1 MQSGASRPS
10 RAGTGCGGRVH
21 AENRTRSPSAAGAQG
36 VPRSFGLA
44 NAVSQPISVQR
55 LKPVPKLRL
64 SDDESPFLAPPTLA
78 SVSARPRVS
87 ERGRRARRSLRR
99 WDGASPA
106 ASGRGRA
113 AWGGPERPA
122 VPRVMVTLSPS
133 GNAPTGLA
141 RGTSPR

>member
-78 SVSARPRVS
+78 SVSARPPVS
-87 ERGRRARRSLRR
+87 ERGPR
-99 WDGASPA
+99 GATAGPRGA
-106 ASGRGRA
+106 A
-113 AWGGPERPA
+113 GGPGGP
-122 VPRVMVTLSPS
+122 
-133 GNAPTGLA
+133 
-141 RGTSPR
+141 

>member
-1 MQSGASRPS
+1 M
-10 RAGTGCGGRVH
+10 H

-87 ERGRRARRSLRR
+87 ERGPR
-99 WDGASPA
+99 GAA
-106 ASGRGRA
+106 
-113 AWGGPERPA
+113 GGPGGPRGAGTAPRRLPA
-122 VPRVMVTLSPS
+122 DAGAQPGGALSALQS
-133 GNAPTGLA
+133 
-141 RGTSPR
+141 RE